1 MRPPRREAPQL
12 GLLALVALAATLLSV
27 SAGTGGAGE
36 GAVRAGASAWRGLVG
51 APRQEVAVGQRVIVV
66 LKTPSLADEVARA
79 GGRASEPQ
87 ERQWNTSA
95 LAASHQLIARLAQE
109 GVRVRPDYFYSRVL
123 AGFAA
128 AIDPQVLGLLERAP
142 EVAGVYPVRIT
153 YPASLSSRMIEE
165 GRFPASAA
173 EQLAPG
179 LSGFDGNGVTIA
191 LLDTGIE
198 RAHPFYVGQVLDGS
212 DVIDGDGDPGPKSNP
227 GEASRLERHGTQ
239 LAGILVGSSGP
250 DELAGMAPGASVLPI
265 RVAGWQQNAHGS
277 WGVYGRTDQLVAG
290 LERAVDPNG
299 DGATQD
305 AARIALIGVAEPFAS
320 FTDSPAARAAA
331 GALRLDTLVI
341 APAGND
347 GRAGPGYGSISGPGG
362 STGTLTVGAVDL
374 RRTTESVRVV
384 IRSGL
389 NLAFDRRVPLA
400 GALAPRGRL
409 TRRLAAPRGDV
420 GGLESFFG
428 DSGGSLVAGRAALVA
443 AGADPGL
450 VATRAARAGA
460 DAVVLYGPTLPA
472 GGIGLDDAV
481 GVPVVSVPLDAAQ
494 RALAA
499 RRAGRAVTVSIS
511 PARGS
516 ANPGFGHVAAFS
528 SHGLAFDGRVKPDL
542 VAPGVALLTSDAGRS
557 EDGSERYASI
567 SGSSAAAATV
577 AGEAALLVQARRE
590 LDASA
595 LKGVLVGTARPV
607 AHESVSAQG
616 AGEVDLGAA
625 VTAEVA
631 VLPSTLSF
639 DRAAKAGWQATR
651 KLIVRNLS
659 SRPVRV
665 FVAADQQQA
674 AASRGLVF
682 AAAPTRLRLQPG
694 RWASVY
700 VTGRIAYEG
709 VPRTPI
715 EGMLEVRTERS
726 APLRVPWL
734 VSFRP
739 ALRSLIGD
747 LQLSVKS
754 FKASDS
760 APAVLSFR
768 AGGVT
773 RTSRGMQIVPVGRL
787 DLALVDAHGEPL
799 GVLARLRDLL
809 PGRQSFG
816 LTGRDGEGD
825 RLEPGRYKLKL
836 TAWPTGDGVPSR
848 ASVAFTVK

>member
-1 MRPPRREAPQL
+1 MHRPRREAPQL

-27 SAGTGGAGE
+27 SAGSGGAGE
-36 GAVRAGASAWRGLVG
+36 GATRVAASAWRGLVG
-51 APRQEVAVGQRVIVV
+51 SPRQEVAVGQRVIVV
-66 LKTPSLADEVARA
+66 LKNPSLADEVARA
-79 GGRASEPQ
+79 GGRASEAQ

-95 LAASHQLIARLAQE
+95 VAASHQLIARLAQE
-109 GVRVRPDYFYSRVL
+109 GVRVRPDFIYSRVI
-123 AGFAA
+123 AGFSA

-153 YPASLSSRMIEE
+153 YPASLSSQMIDD
-165 GRFPASAA
+165 GRVAASAA
-173 EQLAPG
+173 DRLLPG

-198 RAHPFYVGQVLDGS
+198 RAHPFYVGQVLDGW
-212 DVIDGDGDPGPKSNP
+212 DIVDGDRDPTPEANP
-227 GEASRLERHGTQ
+227 REASRIERHGTQ

-250 DELAGMAPGASVLPI
+250 GELSGIAPGASVLPV
-265 RVAGWQQNAHGS
+265 RVAGWQLNAHGS

-290 LERAVDPNG
+290 LERAVDPDG
-299 DGATQD
+299 DGATHD

-347 GRAGPGYGSISGPGG
+347 GGAGPGYGSISGPGG
-362 STGTLTVGAVDL
+362 STGTLTVGALDL
-374 RRTTESVRVV
+374 RRSTESVRVV
-384 IRSGL
+384 IQNGL
-389 NLAFDRRVPLA
+389 NLVFDRRVPLA
-400 GALAPRGRL
+400 GTLAPRGRL
-409 TRRLAAPRGDV
+409 SRLLATPRGDV
-420 GGLESFFG
+420 GGLGNFFG
-428 DSGGSLVAGRAALVA
+428 DSGVSLVAGRAALVA
-443 AGADPGL
+443 AGADPSL
-450 VATRAARAGA
+450 AAARAVRAGA
-460 DAVVLYGPTLPA
+460 EAVVLFGPTLPA
-472 GGIGLDDAV
+472 GGIGLDDSVA
-481 GVPVVSVPLDAAQ
+481 VPVVSIPLEAAQ
-494 RALAA
+494 RVLEA
-499 RRAGRAVTVSIS
+499 RREGRGVTVSIG
-511 PARGS
+511 PARGRG
-516 ANPGFGHVAAFS
+516 NPGFGRVAAFS

-542 VAPGVALLTSDAGRS
+542 VAPGVSLLTSDAGRG

-651 KLIVRNLS
+651 RLIVRNLS
-659 SRPVRV
+659 SRPLRI
-665 FVAADQQQA
+665 FIAADEQQA

-682 AAAPTRLRLQPG
+682 AAAPTKVRLQPG

-700 VTGRIAYEG
+700 VTGRIAYQG

-739 ALRSLIGD
+739 ALRALIGD
-747 LQLSVKS
+747 VRLSVKS

-768 AGGVT
+768 AGGVS
-773 RTSRGMQIVPVGRL
+773 RTSRGLQIVPVGRL
-787 DLALVDAHGEPL
+787 DLTVVDAKGERL

-848 ASVAFTVK
+848 ASVSFTVK